1 MDLDIEMDVDDVH
14 DVQDIPQ
21 IPEAYTHD
29 IITGEEQEP
38 GEIDDDA
45 HDNVNGSGDNGD
57 SDKTLVPTKVHVRG
71 LDTFNPQ
78 EVKDYVSEHCG
89 LTQFDRVEWIDDTN
103 ANLVFRSEAL
113 AQEVLVA
120 LASVA
125 IADPTALP
133 PLEEVPAKGFSGKP
147 DSVLFVRF
155 AVQGDRK
162 VVGAAARSRFYLLHP
177 EYDPE
182 ERKRRGEFRD
192 RRYRDRDDGP
202 RGRKNYRNDR
212 NDRRRER
219 EEEEGEPFD
228 VNLYDDA
235 PDSTALSKRVTR
247 PGSTRPRSRSR
258 RGSVSSNFSTESNR
272 LRSYSRQNR
281 EKELFPDRRRSRS
294 PRQRNRSASPLRDRD
309 SPARMDLDAERDNR
323 YRDAASLRSR
333 EKGRAIK
340 ERLART
346 EPLRDRSRDD
356 NTTKE
361 LFPSKT
367 NKPKELFPTKVSST
381 IGSRAV
387 MDQVEEDVG
396 KLASA
401 KLADRITR
409 TTTTTTPAGGFSIRG
424 LATKNISTDQGFRIK
439 GTGTTSTTVKEL
451 FPEKFSGTGTNAGKE
466 LFVEKLEGR
475 GQRRRRAEDMFY

>member
-29 IITGEEQEP
+29 IITGEEQVRAGTLPYLSAQLSQDKSLINYSPLQEP

-45 HDNVNGSGDNGD
+45 TDSVNGSGDNAQ
-57 SDKTLVPTKVHVRG
+57 SDKTFVPTKVHVRG

-228 VNLYDDA
+228 VNLYDD
-235 PDSTALSKRVTR
+235 DSTALGKRVTR
-247 PGSTRPRSRSR
+247 PSSTRPQSRSR

-272 LRSYSRQNR
+272 LRSYARQNR

-309 SPARMDLDAERDNR
+309 SDARMDLDAERDNR

-333 EKGRAIK
+333 EKGRAIM
-340 ERLART
+340 ERLAKT
-346 EPLRDRSRDD
+346 EPRGSD

-361 LFPSKT
+361 LFPSKA

-381 IGSRAV
+381 IGSRAQ

-396 KLASA
+396 KLTSGMSDISLATSFSA
-401 KLADRITR
+401 VTAEATVSHHFSKQE
-409 TTTTTTPAGGFSIRG
+409 GFSLRG
-424 LATKNISTDQGFRIK
+424 NTVFST
-439 GTGTTSTTVKEL
+439 L
-451 FPEKFSGTGTNAGKE
+451 LNLEKTASPHK
-466 LFVEKLEGR
+466 
-475 GQRRRRAEDMFY
+475 

>member
-1 MDLDIEMDVDDVH
+1 M
-14 DVQDIPQ
+14 
-21 IPEAYTHD
+21 
-29 IITGEEQEP
+29 
-38 GEIDDDA
+38 
-45 HDNVNGSGDNGD
+45 
-57 SDKTLVPTKVHVRG
+57 
-71 LDTFNPQ
+71 
-78 EVKDYVSEHCG
+78 
-89 LTQFDRVEWIDDTN
+89 TQFDRVEWIDDTN

-192 RRYRDRDDGP
+192 RRYRDRNDGP
-202 RGRKNYRNDR
+202 RGRANYRNDR

-219 EEEEGEPFD
+219 EEDEGEPFD

-235 PDSTALSKRVTR
+235 PDTELGKRITR

-258 RGSVSSNFSTESNR
+258 RGSVSSTFSTESNR

-294 PRQRNRSASPLRDRD
+294 PRGRNRSASPLRDRD
-309 SPARMDLDAERDNR
+309 NDLRMDLDEERDRR

-346 EPLRDRSRDD
+346 EPLRDRSAND
-356 NTTKE
+356 NTVKE
-361 LFPSKT
+361 LFPSKA
-367 NKPKELFPTKVSST
+367 NKPKELFPTKVAST

-396 KLASA
+396 KLASGMFDISL
-401 KLADRITR
+401 K
-409 TTTTTTPAGGFSIRG
+409 TPFTAVTAEATASHHFSKKEGLLLRG
-424 LATKNISTDQGFRIK
+424 NTIFSTLC
-439 GTGTTSTTVKEL
+439 SLEETVPPHK
-451 FPEKFSGTGTNAGKE
+451 
-466 LFVEKLEGR
+466 
-475 GQRRRRAEDMFY
+475 

>member
-38 GEIDDDA
+38 GEIDDDGP
-45 HDNVNGSGDNGD
+45 DNVNGNGD
-57 SDKTLVPTKVHVRG
+57 HAQSDKALVPTKVHVRG
-71 LDTFNPQ
+71 LDTFNPEQ
-78 EVKDYVSEHCG
+78 VKGYVAEHCG
-89 LTQFDRVEWIDDTN
+89 LTQLDRVEWIDDTN
-103 ANLVFRSEAL
+103 ANLVFRSEAI

-212 NDRRRER
+212 NDRRREL
-219 EEEEGEPFD
+219 EEEESEPFD
-228 VNLYDDA
+228 VNLYDD
-235 PDSTALSKRVTR
+235 DSTALGKRITR
-247 PGSTRPRSRSR
+247 PASTRPRSRSR

-309 SPARMDLDAERDNR
+309 SDARMDLDAERDNR

-346 EPLRDRSRDD
+346 ESPRDRSRDD

-361 LFPSKT
+361 LFPSKA

-381 IGSRAV
+381 IGSRAM

-409 TTTTTTPAGGFSIRG
+409 TTTTTTSAGGFSIRG

-466 LFVEKLEGR
+466 LFAEKLEGR